1 MNNIFSAK
9 RFALLVRK
17 QWLEN
22 YLLLIGSFIVLVA
35 FDFFVLYQN
44 NDWDAN
50 RKPSYFHFNI
60 SAAYILS
67 LGVCSVFI
75 LLTYFRIINTH
86 TKQIAYYTQPT
97 STLEK
102 LAAIFLFM
110 VPVMLIAF
118 GAALSISVPVM
129 HSAYDSFYH
138 TTTTLFAKDEAATMK
153 DAILVFLTLQALI
166 LLGMHT
172 FKRYAIVKTFIAIII
187 LFFLFFY
194 ALPGVTFNWILP
206 IEGFRN
212 GSFDTISYM
221 RNHEYGQ
228 MVYKGILYLPSYLV
242 YVCWFALYFK
252 MKEKQ
257 L

>member
-1 MNNIFSAK
+1 MNNIFSVK

-22 YLLLIGSFIVLVA
+22 YLLFVGSFVVLVA

-44 NDWDAN
+44 NNWDIN
-50 RKPSYFHFNI
+50 YKSPRFHFNI
-60 SAAYILS
+60 EATFIFS
-67 LGVCSVFI
+67 LGICAAFI
-75 LLTYFRIINTH
+75 LLAYFRTISTH

-102 LAAIFLFM
+102 LAATFLFM

-129 HSAYDSFYH
+129 QSTYDSFFH
-138 TTTTLFAKDEAATMK
+138 TTTTLFTKEEVSTME

-172 FKRYAIVKTFIAIII
+172 FKRYAIVKTSIAIII

-194 ALPGVTFNWILP
+194 ALPGLTFNWILP

-212 GSFDTISYM
+212 GSFDTISYV

-228 MVYKGILYLPSYLV
+228 MVYKGIPYLPSYLI

-252 MKEKQ
+252 IKEKQ